1 MENPP
6 RIFPPIPP
14 FCRIAPSLPC
24 FITGGQKKSWSIPS
38 HGVMSGFRTPR
49 WRKKWTNGMMWAAE
63 KLSKQRVA
71 SLEHLA
77 FGRCFPGAWWT
88 WTAVGKDEQ
97 KMNKRHSLA
106 KGPLVPW
113 CICFANWCFVL
124 GLFSDRIMCHS
135 VCSACLFDFVCVCVC
150 LILFVCVC
158 CSYSL
163 CVIFFFMFLLL
174 FILRL
179 RLLLTIIFLLYFLL
193 LLLLFLFHMNHM
205 IIVMICHYYV

>member
-1 MENPP
+1 
-6 RIFPPIPP
+6 
-14 FCRIAPSLPC
+14 
-24 FITGGQKKSWSIPS
+24 
-38 HGVMSGFRTPR
+38 MSGFRTPR

-135 VCSACLFDFVCVCVC
+135 VCSACLFDFVCVCV
-150 LILFVCVC
+150 LFLFSACYVFFMFLFFFFVFVFFLLLCFFCVC
-158 CSYSL
+158 CYSYSL
-163 CVIFFFMFLLL
+163 CSIWITWSSSWYAIIMCNYPHYFVYTCLLS
-174 FILRL
+174 
-179 RLLLTIIFLLYFLL
+179 TIILY
-193 LLLLFLFHMNHM
+193 MR
-205 IIVMICHYYV
+205 

>member
-1 MENPP
+1 
-6 RIFPPIPP
+6 
-14 FCRIAPSLPC
+14 
-24 FITGGQKKSWSIPS
+24 
-38 HGVMSGFRTPR
+38 MSGFRTPR

-135 VCSACLFDFVCVCVC
+135 VCSACLFDFVCVCVV
-150 LILFVCVC
+150 LILCV
-158 CSYSL
+158 L
-163 CVIFFFMFLLL
+163 CFLYVSFFL
-174 FILRL
+174 LRL
-179 RLLLTIIFLLYFLL
+179 RLLLTIMFLLC
-193 LLLLFLFHMNHM
+193 LLLFLFSLFHMNHM